1 MAVINNSKYIMLLR
15 GNKGKGREKGKI
27 EKGKMKKTEGYVVR
41 RLEDEYLVL
50 PSGRRTEEVN
60 EVISLS
66 ETAGFIYMHAERAE
80 NVDELAQLVAEEY
93 EIELAEVLEDV
104 RNVVLTLQKKGILL

>member
-15 GNKGKGREKGKI
+15 GNKGKGREKGK
-27 EKGKMKKTEGYVVR
+27 MKKTEGYVVR
-41 RLEDEYLVL
+41 RLEVNISYF
-50 PSGRRTEEVN
+50 RQEEEPEELN

-66 ETAGFIYMHAERAE
+66 ERQALFICTRNWAE

>member
-15 GNKGKGREKGKI
+15 GNKGR
-27 EKGKMKKTEGYVVR
+27 EKGKMKKIEGYVVR

-60 EVISLS
+60 EFSYEKWMIMS
-66 ETAGFIYMHAERAE
+66 
-80 NVDELAQLVAEEY
+80 DEAF
-93 EIELAEVLEDV
+93 
-104 RNVVLTLQKKGILL
+104 

>member
-1 MAVINNSKYIMLLR
+1 MAVIDNSKYIMLLR
-15 GNKGKGREKGKI
+15 ENKGKGRGK
-27 EKGKMKKTEGYVVR
+27 EKMKKTEGYVVR

-66 ETAGFIYMHAERAE
+66 ETA
-80 NVDELAQLVAEEY
+80 QLVAEEY
-93 EIELAEVLEDV
+93 EIEPAEALEDV

>member
-15 GNKGKGREKGKI
+15 GNKGKGR

-50 PSGRRTEEVN
+50 PSGRTEEVN
-60 EVISLS
+60 EFSYEKWMIMS
-66 ETAGFIYMHAERAE
+66 
-80 NVDELAQLVAEEY
+80 DEAF
-93 EIELAEVLEDV
+93 
-104 RNVVLTLQKKGILL
+104 